1 MFNAPSNESQSPHTQ
16 STEKHPDASLIKLFG
31 QLRNA
36 LIDPSTSQK
45 AMDGIAGLAIGTV
58 PKLGDFLS
66 EVAQNPDMRSKLM
79 NSTSH
84 LTGYQGPSLHDRD
97 VLQQRIKQ
105 LESQL
110 EGRQGMPKSMP
121 SPMPESMPSPMPKSM
136 PSPMLEG
143 MPSGNT
149 NRPISPITPMPPIP
163 SMPPMPQMLEEPQM
177 PPVSMGMSE
186 PTPTMPPT
194 GRQGY

>member
-1 MFNAPSNESQSPHTQ
+1 MFNAPSKESQSPHTQ

-36 LIDPSTSQK
+36 LVDPSTSQK
-45 AMDGIAGLAIGTV
+45 AMDGIAGLAIGSF

-66 EVAQNPDMRSKLM
+66 EVAQNPDMRNKLM

-110 EGRQGMPKSMP
+110 GSRQGMPKSMP
-121 SPMPESMPSPMPKSM
+121 SPMPESMASTMPESM
-136 PSPMLEG
+136 PR
-143 MPSGNT
+143 GNT

-163 SMPPMPQMLEEPQM
+163 SMPPMPQMQEEPQM
-177 PPVSMGMSE
+177 PPVPMGMSE